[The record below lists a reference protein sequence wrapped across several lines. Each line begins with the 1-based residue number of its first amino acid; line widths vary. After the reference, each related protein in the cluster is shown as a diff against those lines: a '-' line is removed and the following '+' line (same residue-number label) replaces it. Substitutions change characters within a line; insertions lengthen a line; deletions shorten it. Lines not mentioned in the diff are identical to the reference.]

1 MRRLFAY
8 GTLMCPEIIREVS
21 GITQPG
27 KPAVLHGFARY
38 RVRGE
43 HYPAITAQAGARV
56 EGLLYDCA
64 DAEAWRRLDLF
75 EGEMYLRSP
84 VQVEL
89 ADGSHCMAGTY
100 VIHPNHL
107 DCLEHSDW
115 DFEEFLRAGKA
126 AFAAAYTGFE
136 KL

>member
-8 GTLMCPEIIREVS
+8 GTLMCPEIIRAVS

-27 KPAVLHGFARY
+27 RPAVLHGFARY

-43 HYPAITAQAGARV
+43 HYPAITAKAGATV

-64 DAEAWRRLDLF
+64 DADAWRRLDLF
-75 EGEMYLRSP
+75 EGDMYLRSE
-84 VQVEL
+84 VQIEL
-89 ADGSHCMAGTY
+89 PDSTVCLAGTY
-100 VIHPNHL
+100 VLHP
-107 DCLEHSDW
+107 DCLACLDHRQW
-115 DFEEFLRAGKA
+115 DFEEFLGTGKK
-126 AFAAAYTGFE
+126 AFAADYTGFE

>member
-27 KPAVLHGFARY
+27 QPAVLHGFARY

-43 HYPAITAQAGARV
+43 YYPAITAQAGARV
-56 EGLLYDCA
+56 DGLLYDCT
-64 DAEAWRRLDLF
+64 DPDAWRRLDLF
-75 EGEMYLRSP
+75 EGDMYLRSA

-89 ADGSHCMAGTY
+89 TDGTRCMADTY
-100 VIHPNHL
+100 VLHPAHL
-107 DCLEHSDW
+107 DCLDHREW
-115 DFEEFLRAGKA
+115 DFEAFLGFGKA
-126 AFAAAYTGFE
+126 AFATDYKGFDE
-136 KL
+136 F